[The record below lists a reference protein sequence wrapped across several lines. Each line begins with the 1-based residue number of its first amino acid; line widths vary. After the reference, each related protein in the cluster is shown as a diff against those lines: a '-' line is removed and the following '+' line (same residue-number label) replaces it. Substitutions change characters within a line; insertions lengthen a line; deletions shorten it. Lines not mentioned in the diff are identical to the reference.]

1 MLGFRFVPRIRDLPA
16 TRLYTFNSPR
26 TWPTLEPV
34 IGGRLREQRII
45 DGWPDILRLI
55 GSIRAGTV
63 VPSHVIAKLA
73 ANPRQSSLA
82 RALIEL
88 GRLEHTRFLLDLLR
102 SPTLRHEM
110 QASLNKGEAS
120 NNLRKAV
127 FFNRLGQIRDR
138 AYESQLHRARGLN
151 LLVAAIVLW
160 NSRYLGEAVLPCAAA
175 GTIVPDQVLAHV
187 WPLAWDHINLT
198 GDYTWSGDAPRDPD
212 RLRDLRLDQLTPSL
226 PLQRAA

>member
-1 MLGFRFVPRIRDLPA
+1 MVESGAFDPDILDGLLLHESSLRIEQHTTDTGGFTEIVFALCTSLGFRFVPRIRDLPA
-16 TRLYTFNSPR
+16 TRLYTFDPPR
-26 TWPTLEPV
+26 TWPMLEPV

-63 VPSHVIAKLA
+63 VPSHVITKLA

-110 QASLNKGEAS
+110 QASLHKGGPATICARPSSSTGSGRSATAPTRASRTVPEA
-120 NNLRKAV
+120 
-127 FFNRLGQIRDR
+127 
-138 AYESQLHRARGLN
+138 
-151 LLVAAIVLW
+151 
-160 NSRYLGEAVLPCAAA
+160 
-175 GTIVPDQVLAHV
+175 
-187 WPLAWDHINLT
+187 
-198 GDYTWSGDAPRDPD
+198 
-212 RLRDLRLDQLTPSL
+212 
-226 PLQRAA
+226 